1 MKFARV
7 AVYAALPPQ
16 AVSPEPPEVIIVIA
30 PVVVLAAGMIVIFL
44 VVGFQASKICAVTPP
59 IFTIVVSGNSPAL
72 SAVMS
77 IWVDTFPAAGVNEV
91 MVGGDTN
98 VKALFK
104 VVAEVAPP
112 VVTLTLP
119 VAVVMPE
126 GTVAH
131 KLVLEQCATDAEAV
145 PLNTT
150 ELLAHV
156 GENPVPVSVMT
167 APAPA
172 LLAANPVTV
181 GAAACAGV
189 VLEIKVKSEVASNPD
204 ASARNLDEDR
214 MGKTLTW

>member
-1 MKFARV
+1 MKFAGV
-7 AVYAALPPQ
+7 EVYAALPPQ

-77 IWVDTFPAAGVNEV
+77 IWVDTFPAAGVNEL

-104 VVAEVAPP
+104 AVAEVAPP

-119 VAVVMPE
+119 VAAAPE
-126 GTVAH
+126 GTVAR
-131 KLVLEQCATDAEAV
+131 KLVLEHNVTDAEAV